1 MDAQAL
7 PGPTLAVAVDIS
19 VGKALAGRHIVVTR
33 PAGQATHLAE
43 ALVAHGAK
51 PVLFPVLAIVD
62 VADRKPLL
70 DLALRLDQ
78 FDIAVFISP
87 NAVRKALDV
96 ILEHRSW
103 PDSLRVATMGKSSEN
118 ELARYAIGEVGDII
132 SPQDRFDSEALLA
145 LPAMQDVAG
154 KRIVIFRG
162 DGGRELLGDTL
173 LERGASVEYAECYR
187 RGKPD
192 LDAAPLLKLWEA
204 DALDA
209 ITITSSEGLR
219 NLFDMI
225 GPLGQAWLRKTPLFV
240 PHPRIAAQ
248 AEALGLKRVIPTDAA
263 DDGLVS
269 GLLAYFASES
279 EHRD

>member
-7 PGPTLAVAVDIS
+7 PGPTLAAHLSVD
-19 VGKALAGRHIVVTR
+19 KPLAGRHVVVTR

-43 ALVAHGAK
+43 ALVDLGAK
-51 PVLFPVLAIVD
+51 PVLFPVLAIIDVD
-62 VADRKPLL
+62 DRKPML
-70 DLALRLDQ
+70 DLTLRLDQ

-87 NAVRKALDV
+87 NAVKKALDI
-96 ILEHRSW
+96 ILAHRVW
-103 PDSLRVATMGKSSEN
+103 PVSLRVATIGKSSEGQ
-118 ELARYAIGEVGDII
+118 LAKYTIGNIGPII
-132 SPQDRFDSEALLA
+132 APQWRFDSEALLA
-145 LPAMQDVAG
+145 EPEMQDVAG

-173 LERGASVEYAECYR
+173 SERGAYVEYAECYR

-219 NLFDMI
+219 NLSDMI
-225 GPLGQAWLRKTPLFV
+225 GPLGQAWLRKTPVFV
-240 PHPRIAAQ
+240 SHPRIAAQ
-248 AEALGLKRVIPTDAA
+248 AEALGLRRVIPTGAA
-263 DDGLVS
+263 DDGLIS
-269 GLLAYFASES
+269 GLLAYYANES
-279 EHRD
+279 AHRD

>member
-1 MDAQAL
+1 MNAQAL
-7 PGPTLAVAVDIS
+7 PGPMLSAQRS
-19 VGKALAGRHIVVTR
+19 VVNPLAGRHIVVTR

-43 ALVAHGAK
+43 ALVAHSAK
-51 PVLFPVLAIVD
+51 PVLFPVLAIID

-70 DLALRLDQ
+70 DLTLRLEQ

-87 NAVRKALDV
+87 NAVRMALDV
-96 ILEHRSW
+96 ILQHRAW
-103 PDSLRVATMGKSSEN
+103 PASLRVATMGKSSES

-173 LERGASVEYAECYR
+173 SERSAIVEYAECYR

-204 DALDA
+204 EALDA

-219 NLFDMI
+219 NLFDMV

-248 AEALGLKRVIPTDAA
+248 AEALGLNRVIPTGPA
-263 DDGLVS
+263 DDGLIS
-269 GLLAYFASES
+269 GLLAYFAGES